1 LIEMSEAMLE
11 LAADILGPLV
21 KDVVFVGGATVHLWL
36 TEEAAPPVRATDDVD
51 VICDVASYGEY
62 HLLAEQL
69 RGRGLHESSDETVI
83 CRWRH
88 RESGLAID
96 VMPTAEEVLGFS
108 NRWYDLAIETAV
120 ERELGSG
127 VRIRAVSPP
136 VMIATK
142 LAAWRGRGEGDVLR
156 SLDVHDIVVLV
167 NGRPELIDELA
178 TQSLELR
185 AYVAEELAAL
195 QDLDQFEY
203 IIQDA
208 VRGYGDV
215 ARGRTRIVAD
225 RLQAIIGRLR
235 EG

>member
-1 LIEMSEAMLE
+1 MSEAMLE

-21 KDVVFVGGATVHLWL
+21 EDVVFVGGATVHLWL

-62 HLLAEQL
+62 QLLAERL
-69 RGRGLHESSDETVI
+69 RERGLYEAADEPVI

-96 VMPTAEEVLGFS
+96 VMPTSKDVLGFS
-108 NRWYDLAIETAV
+108 NRWYNLAIQTAV
-120 ERELGSG
+120 ERALPSG

-136 VMIATK
+136 VVIATK
-142 LAAWRGRGEGDVLR
+142 LAEWRGRGNDDVLR
-156 SLDVHDIVVLV
+156 SLDVHEIVVLV

-178 TQSLELR
+178 AQTVELR

-195 QDLDQFEY
+195 LDHEQFEY
-203 IIQDA
+203 VILDA

-215 ARGRTRIVAD
+215 AHDRARIVID
-225 RLQAIIGRLR
+225 QLELITERLQNH
-235 EG
+235 